1 MSELDNRRLPN
12 LLAKH
17 PLLAPTATLE
27 MTSLNAVEWKKP
39 YTVLVQPAGSQQPR
53 ASVGDE
59 PVLIELLAEK
69 VADYNA
75 MRCSDASIVTSLGLL
90 EEKFGGT
97 RGREQLL
104 TSVRRLQNTHVST
117 HYAPYGERRRYQG
130 TLLEQVEL
138 RPRGELKI
146 QLSRLLMEQVAR
158 RQLLKPPG
166 DYFGAKGLRRRIW
179 ALCLAFCGRDR
190 ASWAMPITE
199 LWRRSGSTNEPR
211 KFIYAFRQLIAA
223 DEIPGYRLTMAEGQP
238 QPVIIEH
245 SDRSLDQSQTGS
257 APEGTL
263 PVIYLDLGQEP
274 DPPAPTIINTID
286 LF

>member
-17 PLLAPTATLE
+17 PLLAPIATLE
-27 MTSLNAVEWKKP
+27 MTCLNAVEWKKP
-39 YTVLVQPAGSQQPR
+39 YTVLVQPADTQQPR

-75 MRCSDASIVTSLGLL
+75 MRSSNASIVTSLGLL

-104 TSVRRLQNTHVST
+104 TSVRRLQNTSVST
-117 HYAPYGERRRYQG
+117 HYAPYGERRSYQG

-146 QLSRLLMEQVAR
+146 QLSQLLMEQVAR
-158 RQLLKPPG
+158 RQLLKPPA
-166 DYFGAKGLRRRIW
+166 DYFEAKGLRRRIW

-190 ASWAMPITE
+190 TSWTMPITE
-199 LWRRSGSTNEPR
+199 LWRRSGSTNELR

-223 DEIPGYRLTMAEGQP
+223 DEIPGYRLTMADGRP

-245 SDRSLDQSQTGS
+245 ADRSLEQSQSGS
-257 APEGTL
+257 TPEGTL
-263 PVIYLDLGQEP
+263 PIIYLDLGPEP
-274 DPPAPTIINTID
+274 DPPAPTILKPID